1 MGVVFGCL
9 QCDLVK
15 NSRAQRAITVDNCI
29 RGTPVEKLQRI
40 SIRIPSDSLRCLET
54 LSSISTAI
62 INLDR
67 FEFPNILSFRMV
79 LLSFQAVKN
88 AGPQF

>member
-1 MGVVFGCL
+1 MFVIEKMSSEQVN
-9 QCDLVK
+9 
-15 NSRAQRAITVDNCI
+15 NSRAQLAAVDNCI

-40 SIRIPSDSLRCLET
+40 SIRIPKDSLRCLEA

>member
-1 MGVVFGCL
+1 MGVGYACL

-15 NSRAQRAITVDNCI
+15 NSRAQLAAVDNCI

-40 SIRIPSDSLRCLET
+40 SIRIPKDSLRCLET

-67 FEFPNILSFRMV
+67 FPNMLSFRMV
-79 LLSFQAVKN
+79 LLSFEAMKN

>member
-1 MGVVFGCL
+1 MGVGYACL

-15 NSRAQRAITVDNCI
+15 NSRAQLAMTAVDNCI

-40 SIRIPSDSLRCLET
+40 SIRIPKDSLRCLET

-67 FEFPNILSFRMV
+67 FPNILSFRMV
-79 LLSFQAVKN
+79 LLSFQAMKN